1 MTYIKGSDEK
11 RRIAEN
17 DKEKLQEEIKA
28 KTKEL
33 GLRGINPLHNQSE
46 YQQLEDLKNNKN
58 QIIET
63 MIETK
68 ERRIARD
75 KRKKEYEREKR
86 MKNAEKRYFMM
97 KERKAK
103 EAYEK
108 RKISL

>member
-17 DKEKLQEEIKA
+17 DKEKLREEIKA

-33 GLRGINPLHNQSE
+33 GLRGMKPISNKSE
-46 YQQLEDLKNNKN
+46 YQQLDDLKNNKE
-58 QIIET
+58 QIIEI
-63 MIETK
+63 MQEAK
-68 ERRIARD
+68 EKRIAKE
-75 KRKKEYEREKR
+75 KRKREYEREER

>member
-1 MTYIKGSDEK
+1 MVYVSGSDEK
-11 RRIAEN
+11 RRIAERDA
-17 DKEKLQEEIKA
+17 DKLRQEIKA

-33 GLRGINPLHNQSE
+33 GVREIRPLDNQSE
-46 YQQLEDLKNNKN
+46 YKQLEDLENNKEKILEEM
-58 QIIET
+58 QEL
-63 MIETK
+63 K

-86 MKNAEKRYFMM
+86 MKNAAEKYFAM

>member
-33 GLRGINPLHNQSE
+33 GLRGMKPISNQSE
-46 YQQLEDLKNNKN
+46 YQQLDDLKNNKE
-58 QIIET
+58 QIIEI
-63 MIETK
+63 MQEAK
-68 ERRIARD
+68 EKRIAKE
-75 KRKKEYEREKR
+75 KRKKEYEREER
-86 MKNAEKRYFMM
+86 MRNAEKRYFMM